1 MASCHCGWIFRGL
14 HTTFSS
20 FGWEAAKMLQAG
32 EWLRSM
38 TYVAASVVL
47 GLLFSVAGI
56 RLGNRF

>member
-1 MASCHCGWIFRGL
+1 
-14 HTTFSS
+14 
-20 FGWEAAKMLQAG
+20 MLEAG

>member
-38 TYVAASVVL
+38 TYEVL
-47 GLLFSVAGI
+47 GLLFAVAGI